1 VEIDTGVWERG
12 REIFERTK
20 SLREFWGDSAT
31 RQTHTF
37 PPREDL
43 EAPTLTVIGP
53 ETRARFIEMA
63 RQEFEGRGA
72 DGRRTSLGSGPAPS

>member
-1 VEIDTGVWERG
+1 MEIETAVWVRG

-20 SLREFWGDSAT
+20 STNEVWGNSAA

-37 PPREDL
+37 PPRGDL
-43 EAPTLTVIGP
+43 EALTLTVIGE

-63 RQEFEGRGA
+63 REELKTEA
-72 DGRRTSLGSGPAPS
+72 